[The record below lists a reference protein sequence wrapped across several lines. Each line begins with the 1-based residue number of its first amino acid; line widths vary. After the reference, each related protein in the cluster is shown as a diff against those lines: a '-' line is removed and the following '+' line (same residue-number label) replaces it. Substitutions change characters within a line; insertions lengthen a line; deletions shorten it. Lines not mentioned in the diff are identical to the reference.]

1 MAPGHFIPRSLIDE
15 QTTRWGVR
23 RLLTEARVLSTLLR
37 CGADNPGIAALDAA
51 LLLQGVTILNST
63 PDIHYWREGATVT
76 THPSVFR
83 SVTVS
88 PHVVVAAEARELRG
102 KPSAPLSPCKTSEP
116 RLTGL
121 AETILDMARFSHP
134 LLAFVNGSLALREL
148 AQYDKFTLAA
158 SQKRTKQAV
167 AQMLGMADAL
177 PLRKNLAR
185 ARHLISCLD
194 PAIESPAEAIVLW
207 AVEILTRGSDS
218 AGPDFRPDFKS
229 QYEVVSQGNRY
240 FLDVAFPEAQ
250 IAIEFHG
257 TAKMEEGG
265 SAQRRFLRR
274 QADLTRD
281 GWHVR
286 RLTTSDY
293 LDLPT
298 LFRILSQDLESR
310 GVRVSAPGGP
320 LWRAV
325 PQSMLDPD
333 RLF

>member
-1 MAPGHFIPRSLIDE
+1 MTLRFSDLVIGSRQERVDSRLRSGELIRVAPGHFIPRSLIDE

-158 SQKRTKQAV
+158 SQKNEPSKPWRRCWGWRTLYHSERTWLV
-167 AQMLGMADAL
+167 
-177 PLRKNLAR
+177 
-185 ARHLISCLD
+185 
-194 PAIESPAEAIVLW
+194 
-207 AVEILTRGSDS
+207 
-218 AGPDFRPDFKS
+218 
-229 QYEVVSQGNRY
+229 
-240 FLDVAFPEAQ
+240 
-250 IAIEFHG
+250 
-257 TAKMEEGG
+257 
-265 SAQRRFLRR
+265 
-274 QADLTRD
+274 RD
-281 GWHVR
+281 
-286 RLTTSDY
+286 T
-293 LDLPT
+293 
-298 LFRILSQDLESR
+298 
-310 GVRVSAPGGP
+310 
-320 LWRAV
+320 
-325 PQSMLDPD
+325 
-333 RLF
+333 